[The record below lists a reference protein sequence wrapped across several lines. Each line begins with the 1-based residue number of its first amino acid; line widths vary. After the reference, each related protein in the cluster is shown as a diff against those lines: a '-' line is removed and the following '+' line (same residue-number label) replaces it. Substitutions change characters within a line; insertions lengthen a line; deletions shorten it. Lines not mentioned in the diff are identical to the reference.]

1 MITFNLYSMS
11 VKIFTRLS
19 VLLVMLLS
27 CATTF
32 AQEEQVTYP
41 VIVGLGNG
49 EFVITVNNGDQIKN
63 MDLSTETYSAL
74 ATATKLKIVCEGTNG
89 KLTGGDL
96 DKLAGKNGPGN
107 ENKPKISALASLD
120 LEDAIINN
128 NDEINKL
135 NSAPELTKI
144 TFPAQDGLKIPKQA
158 FKGNTK
164 LETVIF
170 PDRKSETGTYQ
181 ILMAAF
187 HNCTNLKTV
196 SLGKGYTTNGEY
208 TSDSGS
214 GASIFEHCINLS
226 NVVLDDGIT
235 ELGAKAFNATYKLEY
250 LILPAELVHVGSL
263 CFKECGIRTVTL
275 PEKIDLSHTGSQIF
289 QGAVQLRNVYV
300 STDNMKAAN
309 MSIMEMNQTP
319 NFKWDT
325 DVTTPTY
332 SVSDYKSTS
341 TWSGSDYPSDSPF
354 VGSHYT
360 TPILHYPG
368 TDLAI
373 QNYRMPMYMH
383 YDLTDPKTGT
393 TWPSASDINNI
404 QYGKNVDGTF
414 YEGFNYQHGQQSEYA
429 GFRQF
434 VIGGNIFKEQKV
446 FYDERIK
453 ESRWYSICLPIN
465 MTEAQFMSAYGVGAA
480 LHEFSGAVYEPDKGA
495 IILQFNTP
503 ATAGSDK
510 ILLKKNVPY
519 MIHPAKIKFTQRKE
533 IQLSSTG
540 GVEFVT
546 ESGQSDYATTP
557 VIATFD
563 VESDLF
569 VKWDVIMTGSD
580 PLKPEVTLESTINKI
595 KNNTATALTA
605 AAVTKSLDAS
615 KAPAGQKPLPADFT
629 FKGSYLGA
637 KLYAPEGINI
647 YVGESPTLPMGAY
660 YLGYDPA
667 TMSQPKFFKAK
678 GTATWIPY
686 GALIEKTGASAS
698 GAGAKVFEA
707 LDLDFNDLSDYMVET
722 GIGAPTIQI
731 PVVNTDSKIYNLNGQ
746 VVRENS
752 KDTNGLKGIYIV
764 GGKKVIFN

>member
-1 MITFNLYSMS
+1 
-11 VKIFTRLS
+11 
-19 VLLVMLLS
+19 
-27 CATTF
+27 
-32 AQEEQVTYP
+32 
-41 VIVGLGNG
+41 
-49 EFVITVNNGDQIKN
+49 
-63 MDLSTETYSAL
+63 
-74 ATATKLKIVCEGTNG
+74 
-89 KLTGGDL
+89 
-96 DKLAGKNGPGN
+96 
-107 ENKPKISALASLD
+107 
-120 LEDAIINN
+120 
-128 NDEINKL
+128 
-135 NSAPELTKI
+135 
-144 TFPAQDGLKIPKQA
+144 
-158 FKGNTK
+158 
-164 LETVIF
+164 
-170 PDRKSETGTYQ
+170 
-181 ILMAAF
+181 
-187 HNCTNLKTV
+187 
-196 SLGKGYTTNGEY
+196 
-208 TSDSGS
+208 
-214 GASIFEHCINLS
+214 
-226 NVVLDDGIT
+226 
-235 ELGAKAFNATYKLEY
+235 
-250 LILPAELVHVGSL
+250 
-263 CFKECGIRTVTL
+263 
-275 PEKIDLSHTGSQIF
+275 
-289 QGAVQLRNVYV
+289 
-300 STDNMKAAN
+300 MKAAN

-341 TWSGSDYPSDSPF
+341 TWSGSDYQSDSPF

-647 YVGESPTLPMGAY
+647 YVGESPNLPVGAY
-660 YLGYDPA
+660 YLGFDPN
-667 TMSQPKFFKAK
+667 TMTQPKFFKAK
-678 GTATWIPY
+678 GNGKWIPY

-698 GAGAKVFEA
+698 GAGAKEFDM

-731 PVVNTDSKIYNLNGQ
+731 PVVNTNSKIYNLNGQ

-752 KDTNGLKGIYIV
+752 KDTNGLKGIFIV
-764 GGKKVIFN
+764 GGKKVVFN